1 MMQVNAAD
9 APTLGAEI
17 ETEPPRVLVVDDE
30 PLMRSFLTE
39 ALTRQGYQVTE
50 ADSGHAALAQLA
62 SARPQLALLDIR
74 LGDMDG
80 LELLEQ
86 IRERLPE
93 CVCVM
98 MTAHGTVEIAV
109 RAMKRGATDFLMKP
123 FTIETLEVVLE
134 KVLGITR
141 LRRENRALRAALR
154 RRAQPPEM
162 IGASEPMTRL
172 IELVRTLAHPR
183 VTVLVMG
190 ESGTGKEL
198 VAQAL
203 HTWGPR
209 AAAPFVK
216 VNCAALPAGLMESEL
231 FGHERGAFTG
241 ASALQRGKF
250 ELADGGT
257 ILLDEVSEMD
267 VALQPK
273 LLRCLQEKE
282 FYRVGGARP
291 VAVDARIVATTNAD
305 LDQRVRAGAFRA
317 DLLYRLKVVPVRV
330 PPLRER
336 REDIPLL
343 VRHFLDRAALENG
356 REIRGIDRA
365 ALDVLLHHDWPGN
378 VRELENVIARAS
390 VICQEPLI
398 RREHLLWEET
408 IGAAEPAGTS
418 ADPARITA
426 LPAAIAAR
434 AAGAPPLALAPDA
447 SLHELERAWILRTL
461 EEERG
466 NRTRTARRLGV
477 SVRTIR
483 NKLREY
489 ETARAA

>member
-1 MMQVNAAD
+1 MMQTNASQ
-9 APTLGAEI
+9 TRMLGAEI

-39 ALTRQGYQVTE
+39 ALTRQAYHVTE

-80 LELLEQ
+80 LELLDR
-86 IRERLPE
+86 IRERMPE

-123 FTIETLEVVLE
+123 FTIETLEIVLE

-141 LRRENRALRAALR
+141 LKRENRELRAALR

-162 IGASEPMTRL
+162 IGTSKPMTRL

-183 VTVLVMG
+183 ATVLVMG

-203 HTWGPR
+203 HSWGPR

-305 LDQRVRAGAFRA
+305 LDQRVRAGQFRA

-356 REIRGIDRA
+356 REIRGLDRA
-365 ALDVLLHHDWPGN
+365 ALDVLMDHDWPGN
-378 VRELENVIARAS
+378 VRELENVISRAS

-408 IGAAEPAGTS
+408 SGA
-418 ADPARITA
+418 ADPA
-426 LPAAIAAR
+426 PAIADIPRIGAR
-434 AAGAPPLALAPDA
+434 AGGPLLALAPGA
-447 SLHELERAWILRTL
+447 SLHDLERAWILRTL
-461 EEERG
+461 EEELG
-466 NRTRTARRLGV
+466 NRTRTAKRLGV

-483 NKLREY
+483 NKLHEY

>member
-1 MMQVNAAD
+1 
-9 APTLGAEI
+9 
-17 ETEPPRVLVVDDE
+17 
-30 PLMRSFLTE
+30 
-39 ALTRQGYQVTE
+39 
-50 ADSGHAALAQLA
+50 
-62 SARPQLALLDIR
+62 
-74 LGDMDG
+74 
-80 LELLEQ
+80 
-86 IRERLPE
+86 
-93 CVCVM
+93 
-98 MTAHGTVEIAV
+98 MTAHGTVETAV
-109 RAMKRGATDFLMKP
+109 QAMKRGATDFLLKP

-134 KVLGITR
+134 KVLGVAR
-141 LRRENRALRAALR
+141 LQRENRALRSELR
-154 RRAQPPEM
+154 RRTSAPQL
-162 IGASEPMTRL
+162 IGRSAPMVRL
-172 IELVRTLAHPR
+172 IELAHTLAHSR

-203 HTWGPR
+203 HAWSPR

-257 ILLDEVSEMD
+257 MLLDEVSEMD

-282 FYRVGGARP
+282 FYRVGGTRP
-291 VAVDARIVATTNAD
+291 VTVDARIVATTNAD
-305 LDQRVRAGAFRA
+305 LDQRVREGRFRA

-343 VRHFLDRAALENG
+343 VHHFVERAALENG
-356 REIRGIDRA
+356 RELRGIERP
-365 ALDVLLHHDWPGN
+365 ALDLLLRHDWPGN
-378 VRELENVIARAS
+378 VRELENVIARA
-390 VICQEPLI
+390 VAICQGPVILT
-398 RREHLLWEET
+398 EHLLWEHA
-408 IGAAEPAGTS
+408 IGVP
-418 ADPARITA
+418 
-426 LPAAIAAR
+426 
-434 AAGAPPLALAPDA
+434 GAPEVSAELAALEAELAGDARWSAGDSRVLAVPGKAGMSGSGGAPDA
-447 SLHELERAWILRTL
+447 AQLRDHSLREIEKAWILQTL
-461 EEERG
+461 AEVGG
-466 NRTRTARRLGV
+466 NRTRAAAKLGV

-489 ETARAA
+489 ERARAA

>member
-1 MMQVNAAD
+1 MMHPRGPD
-9 APTLGAEI
+9 APTLGAAL
-17 ETEPPRVLVVDDE
+17 ETESPRVLVVDDE

-39 ALTRQGYQVTE
+39 ALTRQAYRVTE
-50 ADSGHAALAQLA
+50 ADSGHAALAQL
-62 SARPQLALLDIR
+62 SAVQPQLALLDIR

-86 IRERLPE
+86 IRERMPE

-98 MTAHGTVEIAV
+98 MTAHGTVETAV
-109 RAMKRGATDFLMKP
+109 RAMKRGATDFLLKP
-123 FTIETLEVVLE
+123 FTIETLEIVLE
-134 KVLGITR
+134 KVLGVTR
-141 LRRENRALRAALR
+141 LRRENHALRAALR

-162 IGASEPMTRL
+162 IGTSAPMTRL

-183 VTVLVMG
+183 ATVLVMG

-203 HTWGPR
+203 HAWGPR

-216 VNCAALPAGLMESEL
+216 INCAALPAGLMESEL

-267 VALQPK
+267 VGLQPK

-305 LDQRVRAGAFRA
+305 LDQRVRAGQFRA

-356 REIRGIDRA
+356 REIRGIDRG
-365 ALDVLLHHDWPGN
+365 ALDVLMRHDWPGN
-378 VRELENVIARAS
+378 VRELENVIARAVVVCREP
-390 VICQEPLI
+390 VIC
-398 RREHLLWEET
+398 REHLLWEET
-408 IGAAEPAGTS
+408 CGAADESGGPAVH
-418 ADPARITA
+418 PAIG
-426 LPAAIAAR
+426 AR
-434 AAGAPPLALAPDA
+434 AAVLPLAAARDA
-447 SLHELERAWILRTL
+447 SLHELERVWILRTL

-466 NRTRTARRLGV
+466 NRTRAAKRLGV

-483 NKLREY
+483 NKLRGY
-489 ETARAA
+489 EAARAA